1 VSSKVTKHKKM
12 CFENTF
18 IPFTFDTFGFLTVD
32 VVDFLH
38 KVQKIMH
45 NNVMSHESINDKF
58 TMIDFAI

>member
-1 VSSKVTKHKKM
+1 M